1 MENIDSLFAIRN
13 SQKGRSAKLAA
24 KKKNRGGACL
34 FVFAKPRK
42 TFGGETPTD
51 AMLICRANGRGRAS
65 SLRRTTVGVPP
76 RLLPKGLSSP
86 KAQRQARLPGMRQ
99 ERSVRY
105 ARPNRGAKI
114 LRS

>member
-51 AMLICRANGRGRAS
+51 ANVIMPGLTGPTAPPSGAHDCRRSTAALAKGTFVVFGATPGQAS
-65 SLRRTTVGVPP
+65 WDVAAFVRRV
-76 RLLPKGLSSP
+76 LPAP
-86 KAQRQARLPGMRQ
+86 ACP
-99 ERSVRY
+99 
-105 ARPNRGAKI
+105 
-114 LRS
+114 